1 MTVGSGLVQ
10 ARSGRMQRQMQR
22 MQQERPGTIQ
32 ERMRLSRDSR
42 KTGQMKRLSEDCEDG
57 MIGCAAPTPP
67 ESHFPPKGAV
77 G

>member
-10 ARSGRMQRQMQR
+10 GRPGRMQRQMQR

-42 KTGQMKRLSEDCEDG
+42 KTGQMKRLSEDCEES
-57 MIGCAAPTPP
+57 MIGCMAPTPP